1 MEGNCFP
8 YHRFR
13 ENPSYLHRAIEAVRS
28 ANFKT
33 TVMLC
38 DTLIEMY
45 FPVQPFSNLY
55 KYQSFWGLLSVFVSE
70 WEIYKKH
77 MFQTATEYMFRRMWP
92 LNYIKLYSVQSF
104 DEEKILLLIMSLF
117 SNKLKL
123 AKALFYWDGKNKALK
138 HGPIEV
144 MGNLSLASVEPGFCQ
159 KYQML
164 SEVFPLIS
172 LQLKINHLV

>member
-1 MEGNCFP
+1 MLLHVLDLREISWPKKKKIICWRALMEGNSFP
-8 YHRFR
+8 YHRFI
-13 ENPSYLHRAIEAVRS
+13 ENPSYLHRAIEAVGS

-77 MFQTATEYMFRRMWP
+77 MFQTATEYMFRRMWL

-104 DEEKILLLIMSLF
+104 DEQKILLLIMSLF
-117 SNKLKL
+117 NNNPKL
-123 AKALFYWDGKNKALK
+123 AKGLLFLRWEEQSLKA
-138 HGPIEV
+138 
-144 MGNLSLASVEPGFCQ
+144 
-159 KYQML
+159 
-164 SEVFPLIS
+164 
-172 LQLKINHLV
+172 